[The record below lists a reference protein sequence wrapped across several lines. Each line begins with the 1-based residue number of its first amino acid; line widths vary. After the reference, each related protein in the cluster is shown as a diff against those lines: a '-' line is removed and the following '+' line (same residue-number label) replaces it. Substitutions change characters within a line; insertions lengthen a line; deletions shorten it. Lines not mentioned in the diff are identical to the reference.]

1 MIQPIQS
8 KLKLSGYLD
17 SRQGGRSENQDF
29 AGVAE
34 TPFGTLILVC
44 DGMGGMQGGS
54 TASKLAVTTILEFVQ
69 KADAQENPSMVLVK
83 AIQKA
88 NQVILEEG
96 NANSDLKGM
105 GTTVTA
111 LLLNDKCATVAH
123 VGDSRI
129 YQLRKDKKVFRSF
142 DHSMVF
148 EMVKKK
154 VITEEQ
160 ARLSAQS
167 NIILRALGIKDNIEV
182 ETHVLPY
189 QNGDR
194 FVLCSDGF
202 WGVMP
207 ETEFISHISSDN
219 KIDKILD
226 STCNTIE
233 AIARKKGGEYDNL
246 TAAIIE
252 MGQNSLMRPKMTKTA
267 KIIIAVLAA
276 LLLISLSI
284 NILAC
289 KTDILKDKRS
299 NVEPT
304 CIGEVD
310 SISCSGKTASIIING
325 LDTATVKKTT
335 KLYIKSTNE

>member
-8 KLKLSGYLD
+8 KLKITGYVD

-44 DGMGGMQGGS
+44 DGMGGMKGGS
-54 TASKLAVTTILEFVQ
+54 TASKLAVTSILEYVQ
-69 KADAQENPSMVLVK
+69 RADEQEKTNMVLIR

-96 NANSDLKGM
+96 NRNPNLKGM

-111 LLLNDKCATVAH
+111 LLINERCATVAH

-148 EMVKKK
+148 EMVRKK

-182 ETHVLPY
+182 ETHTLPY
-189 QNGDR
+189 QKGDR
-194 FVLCSDGF
+194 FILCSDGF

-207 ETEFISHISSDN
+207 ENEFITHIASDN
-219 KIDKILD
+219 AIDKVLD

-252 MGQNSLMRPKMTKTA
+252 MEQSSLIRPKMTKIV
-267 KIIIAVLAA
+267 KITITVLAI
-276 LLLISLSI
+276 LLLISLCI
-284 NILAC
+284 NILSI
-289 KTDILKDKRS
+289 KTQVFEGAPESILL
-299 NVEPT
+299 
-304 CIGEVD
+304 GEVD
-310 SISCSGKTASIIING
+310 SVSCRDNKLSLIVNG
-325 LDTATVKKTT
+325 LDTVNVKKAT

>member
-8 KLKLSGYLD
+8 KLKISGYLD

-54 TASKLAVTTILEFVQ
+54 TASKLAVTTILEYVQ
-69 KADAQENPSMVLVK
+69 KADSQENSNMVLVK
-83 AIQKA
+83 AIQRA

-96 NANSDLKGM
+96 NENPDLKGM

-111 LLLNDKCATVAH
+111 LLINKKCAVVAH

-129 YQLRKDKKVFRSF
+129 YQIRKGKKVFRSF

-148 EMVKKK
+148 EMVKKR

-167 NIILRALGIKDNIEV
+167 NIILRALGIKDKIEV
-182 ETHVLPY
+182 ETHTLTY
-189 QNGDR
+189 QKGDK
-194 FVLCSDGF
+194 FILCSDGF

-207 ETEFISHISSDN
+207 ENEFITHLAQN
-219 KIDKILD
+219 NTIDKILD

-267 KIIIAVLAA
+267 KIIITVLAV
-276 LLLISLSI
+276 LLLISLCI
-284 NILAC
+284 NVLAC
-289 KTDILKDKRS
+289 KTDVPRGK
-299 NVEPT
+299 NAEPEPL

-310 SISCSGKTASIIING
+310 SVSIDRKSLVFANK
-325 LDTATVKKTT
+325 LDTTTVKKAT
-335 KLYIKSTNE
+335 KLYIKTTHE

>member
-1 MIQPIQS
+1 MIQPIKS
-8 KLKLSGYLD
+8 KLKLSGFLE

-54 TASKLAVTTILEFVQ
+54 TASKLAVTTILAYVQ
-69 KADAQENPSMVLVK
+69 NADGQENPGMVLVK
-83 AIQKA
+83 AIRKA
-88 NQVILEEG
+88 NLTIIEAG
-96 NANSDLKGM
+96 NANPELKGM

-111 LLLNDKCATVAH
+111 LLLNDRSATVAH

-129 YQLRKDKKVFRSF
+129 YQLRKGKKVFRSF

-167 NIILRALGIKDNIEV
+167 NIILRALGINKNIEV
-182 ETHVLPY
+182 ETHTLSY
-189 QNGDR
+189 LKGDR

-207 ETEFISHISSDN
+207 ENDFISLLASDN
-219 KIDKILD
+219 DIDKILD

-233 AIARKKGGEYDNL
+233 AVARKKGGEYDNL

-252 MGQNSLMRPKMTKTA
+252 MDQNSLMRPKMTKTA
-267 KIIIAVLAA
+267 KIIIVALSV
-276 LLLISLSI
+276 LLLTSLVF
-284 NILAC
+284 NIVSC
-289 KTDILKDKRS
+289 SRKTRYENAELSEVRY
-299 NVEPT
+299 
-304 CIGEVD
+304 IGEVD
-310 SISCSGKTASIIING
+310 TVIISGDTHSVNINDLDKASI
-325 LDTATVKKTT
+325 KKST
-335 KLYIKSTNE
+335 KLYIKDTHE

>member
-8 KLKLSGYLD
+8 KLKITGYLD

-34 TPFGTLILVC
+34 TPSGTLILVC

-54 TASKLAVTTILEFVQ
+54 TASKLAVTTILEYVQ
-69 KADAQENPSMVLVK
+69 QADPKENPKMILVK

-88 NQVILEEG
+88 NQTILEEG
-96 NANSDLKGM
+96 NENPDLKGM

-111 LLLNDKCATVAH
+111 LLINDKCATVAH

-129 YQLRKDKKVFRSF
+129 YQLRKDKKIFRSF

-167 NIILRALGIKDNIEV
+167 NIILRALGIKNNIEV
-182 ETHVLPY
+182 ETHTLTY
-189 QNGDR
+189 EKGDR
-194 FVLCSDGF
+194 FILCSDGF

-207 ETEFISHISSDN
+207 ENELIMHIASTNS
-219 KIDKILD
+219 IDKILD

-267 KIIIAVLAA
+267 KIIIVILAV
-276 LLLISLSI
+276 LLLISLGI
-284 NILAC
+284 NIFAYQRNVPI
-289 KTDILKDKRS
+289 KIPTEPIL
-299 NVEPT
+299 
-304 CIGEVD
+304 IGEVD
-310 SISCSGKTASIIING
+310 SISVSENENTIIVKN
-325 LDTATVKKTT
+325 LDTELVTKDT
-335 KLYIKSTNE
+335 KLYIKPSHE

>member
-8 KLKLSGYLD
+8 RLKISGYLD

-54 TASKLAVTTILEFVQ
+54 TASKLAVTTILEYVRN
-69 KADAQENPSMVLVK
+69 ADSQENPNMVLVK
-83 AIQKA
+83 AIQRA
-88 NQVILEEG
+88 NLAILEEG
-96 NANSDLKGM
+96 DGNPDLKGM

-111 LLLNDKCATVAH
+111 LLISKKCAVVAH

-129 YQLRKDKKVFRSF
+129 YQLRKGKKVFRSF

-148 EMVKKK
+148 EMVKKR

-160 ARLSAQS
+160 ARLSSQS
-167 NIILRALGIKDNIEV
+167 NIILRALGIKDTIEV
-182 ETHVLPY
+182 ETHTLTY
-189 QNGDR
+189 QKGDR
-194 FVLCSDGF
+194 FILCTDGF

-207 ETEFISHISSDN
+207 ENEFVALLASDN
-219 KIDKILD
+219 SIDKILY

-252 MGQNSLMRPKMTKTA
+252 MEQNSLMRPKMTKTA

-289 KTDILKDKRS
+289 KTDVFRGKDAES
-299 NVEPT
+299 GHLY
-304 CIGEVD
+304 IGEVD
-310 SISCSGKTASIIING
+310 SVSTDRKSLIFVDE
-325 LDTATVKKTT
+325 LDSATVMKAT
-335 KLYIKSTNE
+335 KLYIKTTHE